1 MQRDIIRAAMEHEN
15 GNTILQKFERMLLV
29 EVLEKFNGNKVH
41 SARFMKMNRG
51 TLSKRMA
58 AHGIKSAY
66 K

>member
-1 MQRDIIRAAMEHEN
+1 MQRDIIRAAMESEN
-15 GNTILQKFERMLLV
+15 GNTILREFERMLLV

-41 SARFMKMNRG
+41 SARFMKINRG

-58 AHGIKSAY
+58 AYGIESIY